1 MADFSKIGSLAIVSI
16 NQRRILNHEGKI
28 DKGLLGDKINKTL
41 LSNSELKF
49 SKFFGKSLAVDDVED
64 VILSSVESTEENNSF
79 KIKRIYSNVT
89 PVIDY

>member
-64 VILSSVESTEENNSF
+64 VILSSYESTEENNSF

-89 PVIDY
+89 PVVDY

>member
-1 MADFSKIGSLAIVSI
+1 LADFSKIGSLAIVSI

-28 DKGLLGDKINKTL
+28 DKGLLGDKINKNL

-49 SKFFGKSLAVDDVED
+49 SKFFGKSWAVDDVED